1 MEPAAARFQLEKR
14 AMSQTF
20 KPRLGAHCAK
30 ILLVG
35 FTALTLGGALPAQ
48 PADEL
53 QLAYLVNFH
62 NGALEPSV
70 DKHGFKAMAKG
81 HSEILNSN
89 PTWTKQGGALEMAIS
104 KPVGTSVPA
113 SAGVWTTPVNFGP
126 GSKFAIEATFV
137 RPDGPHDPTNVWAV
151 ALSAR
156 TGGVPDLPALTRAAA
171 TLQVRADK
179 ARLNAPGITP
189 PLNLD
194 NLDSATYN
202 RIFRENGPA
211 SFTLTFLVDRSTGK
225 GTATLKVG
233 DVVISKQSELTVF
246 KATSGDPITA
256 VGAAIV
262 LASGDGKR
270 ASVQIREFRIL
281 TPKSSG

>member
-1 MEPAAARFQLEKR
+1 MAQR
-14 AMSQTF
+14 F
-20 KPRLGAHCAK
+20 KPLLLAHRAK

-35 FTALTLGGALPAQ
+35 LTALAVGGALPAQ
-48 PADEL
+48 PADQL

-62 NGALEPSV
+62 NGSLEPSV
-70 DKHGFKAMAKG
+70 DKHDFKAMAKG
-81 HSEILNSN
+81 HSEVLNSSPAWN
-89 PTWTKQGGALEMAIS
+89 KQGGGLEMAIS
-104 KPVGTSVPA
+104 KPIGATVPV

-137 RPDGPHDPTNVWAV
+137 RPDGPHEPGNVWAV

-156 TGGVPDLPALTRAAA
+156 TGGVPDLPDLTRAAA

-179 ARLNAPGITP
+179 ARLNAPGVTP

-202 RIFRENGPA
+202 RIFRENGPTQ
-211 SFTLTFLVDRSTGK
+211 FTLTFLVDRSTGK
-225 GTATLKVG
+225 GTATLKAG
-233 DVVISKQSELTVF
+233 DVLISKQSELTVF

-281 TPKSSG
+281 TPRSSS